1 MLSLSLYSPLVSNC
15 RFSRSLKA
23 YKNATSTPKRRVNV
37 LSQTIIVKTIPILT
51 RLSLNIPNVNGLFP
65 GFAAGDF
72 AVLHGVYS
80 VVPLS
85 LLLCVRSQLPIQ
97 LGGLETNVI
106 FVDGGNTFRLY
117 HISRLAQLHQL
128 NPREVLD
135 RIFISRA
142 FTAHQMVMLVMDKL
156 NEIANGFNAKLA
168 IISDVEGLFLDE
180 DINDEEA
187 KRVFSHVIAYLS
199 KFAVENQLV
208 IVTTC
213 PPHHSSPRN
222 IHLHAIV
229 CGKANT
235 IINLRHTKQGP
246 EFVLEKH
253 PQLCL
258 GYAKLPLHTTSISLT
273 EFMRD

>member
-1 MLSLSLYSPLVSNC
+1 M
-15 RFSRSLKA
+15 
-23 YKNATSTPKRRVNV
+23 
-37 LSQTIIVKTIPILT
+37 SQNILVKTIPTQTL
-51 RLSLNIPNVNGLFP
+51 LSLNIPNVNKLFP
-65 GFAAGDF
+65 GFTVGDF

-85 LLLCVRSQLPIQ
+85 LLLCVRGQLPIQ

-117 HISRLAQLHQL
+117 HVARLAQLHQL

-142 FTAHQMVMLVMDKL
+142 FTAHQMAMLVMDKL
-156 NEIANGFNAKLA
+156 KETVNRVNAKLA

-187 KRVFSHVIAYLS
+187 KRVFSHVTAYLS
-199 KFAVENQLV
+199 KFAEENQLTL
-208 IVTTC
+208 ITTC
-213 PPHHSSPRN
+213 PPHRPSPRN
-222 IHLHAIV
+222 SHLQAIV
-229 CGKANT
+229 CGRANT
-235 IINLRHTKQGP
+235 IINLRHNKQGP

-258 GYAKLPLHTTSISLT
+258 GYAKLPSHTTSISLT
-273 EFMRD
+273 EFMRDS